1 MKSRQGILAAL
12 SRKHTLDAG
21 VTTIEYAIMLVL
33 VSIAVATFGL
43 GMGGSVNSV
52 FSRMVLAL
60 ADDAGDSGG
69 DGGGG
74 HPSNKDK
81 TGTCCD

>member
-1 MKSRQGILAAL
+1 MPRFPENAL
-12 SRKHTLDAG
+12 WMRG

-60 ADDAGDSGG
+60 ADDAGG
-69 DGGGG
+69 GGGG
-74 HPSNKDK
+74 HPKGK
-81 TGTCCD
+81 EGTCCD